1 MVEDQSGRIALEHLL
16 KKILG
21 TNGEVHSWRIHSYK
35 GIGRLPKNLRGVPN
49 PANRL
54 LLDNLPS
61 VLRGYGKGLPDS
73 SAVVVVVD
81 SDDKDCIAFKKELLS
96 VLNVCNPRPKTLF
109 RIAIEEGEAWLLGD
123 RGAIKSAYPNA
134 RDAAL
139 NDYVQGQHLRYVGG
153 SSRRRAFRR
162 VETAQEVGLPGGWY
176 GEMRLGRRNC
186 APPRRESKPVKE
198 LPGVSRWGKKS
209 CRDKLAF
216 QAQSAGK
223 SYAES
228 D

>member
-139 NDYVQGQHLRYVGG
+139 NDYVQDSICGTWEVLADAVHSGG
-153 SSRRRAFRR
+153 SK
-162 VETAQEVGLPGGWY
+162 LLKK
-176 GEMRLGRRNC
+176 LGYPAAGMAKCDWARDI
-186 APPRRESKPVKE
+186 APHLDVN
-198 LPGVSRWGKKS
+198 
-209 CRDKLAF
+209 
-216 QAQSAGK
+216 QNQ
-223 SYAES
+223 
-228 D
+228 